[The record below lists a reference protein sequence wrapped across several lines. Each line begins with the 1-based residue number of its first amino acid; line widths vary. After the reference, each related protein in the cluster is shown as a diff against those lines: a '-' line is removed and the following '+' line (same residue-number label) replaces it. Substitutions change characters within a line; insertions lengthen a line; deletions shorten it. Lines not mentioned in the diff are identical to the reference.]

1 MYDTVAHCAV
11 VNLMTLFF
19 CNADD
24 LEDMLRAEEKKKH
37 GRKWVKR
44 ARELM
49 KFRDENGGDAMCRRV
64 IHRLDGGCAVSGNV
78 LKSQKCQQKG

>member
-1 MYDTVAHCAV
+1 MSDTVAHRAV
-11 VNLMTLFF
+11 ANVMTLFL
-19 CNADD
+19 CSAEDL

-64 IHRLDGGCAVSGNV
+64 IHRLECGWHSAGR
-78 LKSQKCQQKG
+78 L